1 MYKIYN
7 DLTSKDREWKE
18 LDGMKEYLKSEV
30 VHDIWPG
37 NKLDKGSVEN
47 VIKWNRKK

>member
-1 MYKIYN
+1 MGLPSELIVELMGWKSSEMYKIYN

-30 VHDIWPG
+30 VYV
-37 NKLDKGSVEN
+37 SEN
-47 VIKWNRKK
+47 H